1 MESHLSSSLL
11 HRDMPDLKYAEYDK
25 QDVISTL
32 PDGQAAVVPSFG
44 YTGESAPQVR
54 EESKDRSANNFST
67 EKYKENQTFLMMQK
81 NDPQLHSKII
91 NDLKQKKTHLSTRLQ
106 QLDSQNISADKAV
119 NEIKRELWVIEG
131 VLDH

>member
-1 MESHLSSSLL
+1 
-11 HRDMPDLKYAEYDK
+11 
-25 QDVISTL
+25 
-32 PDGQAAVVPSFG
+32 
-44 YTGESAPQVR
+44 
-54 EESKDRSANNFST
+54 
-67 EKYKENQTFLMMQK
+67 MMQK